1 MAFISRFDN
10 RKPKQPDDLVN
21 ERVRFKE
28 VLVIDQNGDQ
38 LGVKSSREALDI
50 AYDANLD
57 LVCVAPNAKPPVCR
71 IMDFGKYRFEQQKK
85 AREMK
90 KNSKVVTLKETQLSV
105 TIDTHDKNVKLKRT
119 LKWLEEGNKVKVA
132 IRFRGRQLAHVDLGK
147 KVIDDFVEECAEVG
161 QIEKPA
167 KLEGRTL
174 TAILAPKKKKSLME
188 ESIMPKIDTHSG
200 LKKRLKRTGSGKL
213 KRSHA
218 YISHLSHNK
227 THKQKKHLAKAT
239 VVSASDYKRIK
250 SRLPK

>member
-38 LGVKSSREALDI
+38 LGVKSCREALDI

-174 TAILAPKKKKSLME
+174 TAILAPKKKK
-188 ESIMPKIDTHSG
+188 
-200 LKKRLKRTGSGKL
+200 
-213 KRSHA
+213 
-218 YISHLSHNK
+218 
-227 THKQKKHLAKAT
+227 
-239 VVSASDYKRIK
+239 
-250 SRLPK
+250 

>member
-38 LGVKSSREALDI
+38 LGVKSSREALNI

-132 IRFRGRQLAHVDLGK
+132 IRFRGRQLAHMDLGK
-147 KVIDDFVEECAEVG
+147 KVIDDFVAECAEVG

-174 TAILAPKKKKSLME
+174 TAIIAPKKK
-188 ESIMPKIDTHSG
+188 
-200 LKKRLKRTGSGKL
+200 
-213 KRSHA
+213 
-218 YISHLSHNK
+218 
-227 THKQKKHLAKAT
+227 
-239 VVSASDYKRIK
+239 
-250 SRLPK
+250 

>member
-147 KVIDDFVEECAEVG
+147 KVIDDFDEEVG

-174 TAILAPKKKKSLME
+174 TAILAPKKKK
-188 ESIMPKIDTHSG
+188 
-200 LKKRLKRTGSGKL
+200 
-213 KRSHA
+213 
-218 YISHLSHNK
+218 
-227 THKQKKHLAKAT
+227 
-239 VVSASDYKRIK
+239 
-250 SRLPK
+250 

>member
-1 MAFISRFDN
+1 MAIISKYN
-10 RKPKQPDDLVN
+10 NQQTNDDLVN
-21 ERVRFKE
+21 EKIRFKE

-174 TAILAPKKKKSLME
+174 TAILAPKKKK
-188 ESIMPKIDTHSG
+188 
-200 LKKRLKRTGSGKL
+200 
-213 KRSHA
+213 
-218 YISHLSHNK
+218 
-227 THKQKKHLAKAT
+227 
-239 VVSASDYKRIK
+239 
-250 SRLPK
+250 

>member
-1 MAFISRFDN
+1 MPTSRLIDFVDRQMSLRFNLNVNGGYSVCSLFISTIIIGGGFDN

-174 TAILAPKKKKSLME
+174 TAILAPKKKK
-188 ESIMPKIDTHSG
+188 
-200 LKKRLKRTGSGKL
+200 
-213 KRSHA
+213 
-218 YISHLSHNK
+218 
-227 THKQKKHLAKAT
+227 
-239 VVSASDYKRIK
+239 
-250 SRLPK
+250 

>member
-105 TIDTHDKNVKLKRT
+105 TIDTHVKLKRT

-174 TAILAPKKKKSLME
+174 TAILAPKKKK
-188 ESIMPKIDTHSG
+188 
-200 LKKRLKRTGSGKL
+200 
-213 KRSHA
+213 
-218 YISHLSHNK
+218 
-227 THKQKKHLAKAT
+227 
-239 VVSASDYKRIK
+239 
-250 SRLPK
+250 

>member
-50 AYDANLD
+50 VYDANLD

-174 TAILAPKKKKSLME
+174 TAILAPKKKK
-188 ESIMPKIDTHSG
+188 
-200 LKKRLKRTGSGKL
+200 
-213 KRSHA
+213 
-218 YISHLSHNK
+218 
-227 THKQKKHLAKAT
+227 
-239 VVSASDYKRIK
+239 
-250 SRLPK
+250 

>member
-38 LGVKSSREALDI
+38 LNI

-57 LVCVAPNAKPPVCR
+57 LVGVAPNAKPPVCR

-174 TAILAPKKKKSLME
+174 TAILAPKKKK
-188 ESIMPKIDTHSG
+188 
-200 LKKRLKRTGSGKL
+200 
-213 KRSHA
+213 
-218 YISHLSHNK
+218 
-227 THKQKKHLAKAT
+227 
-239 VVSASDYKRIK
+239 
-250 SRLPK
+250 

>member
-38 LGVKSSREALDI
+38 LGVN
-50 AYDANLD
+50 DANLD
-57 LVCVAPNAKPPVCR
+57 LVRVAPNAKPPVCR

-174 TAILAPKKKKSLME
+174 TAILAPKKKK
-188 ESIMPKIDTHSG
+188 
-200 LKKRLKRTGSGKL
+200 
-213 KRSHA
+213 
-218 YISHLSHNK
+218 
-227 THKQKKHLAKAT
+227 
-239 VVSASDYKRIK
+239 
-250 SRLPK
+250 

>member
-1 MAFISRFDN
+1 VAFISRFDN

-174 TAILAPKKKKSLME
+174 TAILAPKKKKYLME
-188 ESIMPKIDTHSG
+188 ETIMPKIKTHSG

>member
-10 RKPKQPDDLVN
+10 RKPKQPDDLAN

-174 TAILAPKKKKSLME
+174 TAILAPKKKK
-188 ESIMPKIDTHSG
+188 
-200 LKKRLKRTGSGKL
+200 
-213 KRSHA
+213 
-218 YISHLSHNK
+218 
-227 THKQKKHLAKAT
+227 
-239 VVSASDYKRIK
+239 
-250 SRLPK
+250 

>member
-38 LGVKSSREALDI
+38 LGVKSSREALNI

-119 LKWLEEGNKVKVA
+119 LKWLEEGNKV
-132 IRFRGRQLAHVDLGK
+132 
-147 KVIDDFVEECAEVG
+147 IDDFVEECAEVG

-174 TAILAPKKKKSLME
+174 TAILAPKKKK
-188 ESIMPKIDTHSG
+188 
-200 LKKRLKRTGSGKL
+200 
-213 KRSHA
+213 
-218 YISHLSHNK
+218 
-227 THKQKKHLAKAT
+227 
-239 VVSASDYKRIK
+239 
-250 SRLPK
+250 

>member
-105 TIDTHDKNVKLKRT
+105 TIDTQ
-119 LKWLEEGNKVKVA
+119 VKVA

-174 TAILAPKKKKSLME
+174 TAILAPKKKK
-188 ESIMPKIDTHSG
+188 
-200 LKKRLKRTGSGKL
+200 
-213 KRSHA
+213 
-218 YISHLSHNK
+218 
-227 THKQKKHLAKAT
+227 
-239 VVSASDYKRIK
+239 
-250 SRLPK
+250 

>member
-132 IRFRGRQLAHVDLGK
+132 IRFRGRQLAHMDLAHVDLGK

-174 TAILAPKKKKSLME
+174 TAILAPKKKK
-188 ESIMPKIDTHSG
+188 
-200 LKKRLKRTGSGKL
+200 
-213 KRSHA
+213 
-218 YISHLSHNK
+218 
-227 THKQKKHLAKAT
+227 
-239 VVSASDYKRIK
+239 
-250 SRLPK
+250 